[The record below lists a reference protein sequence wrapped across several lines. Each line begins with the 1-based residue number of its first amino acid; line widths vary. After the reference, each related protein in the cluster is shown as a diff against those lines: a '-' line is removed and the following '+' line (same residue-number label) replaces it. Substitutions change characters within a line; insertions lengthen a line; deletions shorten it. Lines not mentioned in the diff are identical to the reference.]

1 MSLVHRLATFARRTM
16 SRPRRGGIAPRLAIG
31 GRRLIGRP
39 YQVAAHTAGWPLI
52 SPRIDTASPRT
63 TEVRPLLRTF
73 AIVAMLCAAACARA
87 PVPDLVIVN
96 ARVFTNDT
104 ARPWAEAVAV
114 RGDRVIGVGASAEIR
129 ATAGPDTRVIDAGGR
144 VLVPGFNDARVDL
157 PLEPP
162 TPATLAALD
171 RAAITHGVTSLQVI
185 AGGPMRSLV
194 AAAQQAERQARWRL
208 VRSPM
213 DGERPQDEEPFLPPQ
228 PGVRLVANGVAWA
241 MSHPHYQQNG
251 LRMPWPGRGE
261 LEPDRLATV
270 VGWAYG
276 AEDPL
281 ILAIDDAA
289 EAAVAAMTS
298 TGVAE
303 VWKRKRPRLDVRDE
317 PAASDEGL
325 TRLVHLGVVVTY
337 IAAPTVETTEGQLVT
352 HADMEDSSLLV
363 RLRRAGVPVALG
375 SGRSRSLF
383 AALAAGEQWKPGAP
397 ERRQVAIEAAT
408 RGSAYAEKAERDKG
422 WLGSGTLAD
431 LAVLS
436 DDVFTVPA
444 ERLAAI
450 TSVLTLVGG
459 TVVYDPGVVS
469 R

>member
-16 SRPRRGGIAPRLAIG
+16 SRPRQCGIAPRLAIG
-31 GRRLIGRP
+31 GRRLTANLH
-39 YQVAAHTAGWPLI
+39 QVAAHTAGWPLI

-63 TEVRPLLRTF
+63 TELRALLRRL
-73 AIVAMLCAAACARA
+73 AVAAALTAAGCARA
-87 PVPDLVIVN
+87 TVPDLVIVN
-96 ARVFTNDT
+96 ARVFTNDA
-104 ARPWAEAVAV
+104 ARPWAEAVSV
-114 RGDRVIGVGASAEIR
+114 RGERVIGVGASAEIR

-162 TPATLAALD
+162 SPAALAALD
-171 RAAITHGVTSLQVI
+171 RAAIAKGVTSLQVI

-194 AAAQQAERQARWRL
+194 VAAQQAERQARWRL
-208 VRSPM
+208 IRSPM

-241 MSHPHYQQNG
+241 MSHPHYRQNG
-251 LRMPWPGRGE
+251 MQMPWPGRGD
-261 LEPDRLATV
+261 LEPGRLATV

-289 EAAVAAMTS
+289 DAALSAMAS
-298 TGVAE
+298 TGVTE
-303 VWKRKRPRLDVRDE
+303 VWQRKRPRLDVRDD
-317 PAASDEGL
+317 PTASDESL
-325 TRLVHLGVVVTY
+325 KQLVQLGVVVTFV
-337 IAAPTVETTEGQLVT
+337 AAPTMEAAEGQLVT
-352 HADMEDSSLLV
+352 HADMEDSSVLV
-363 RLRRAGVPVALG
+363 RLRQAGVPVALG
-375 SGRSRSLF
+375 SGRGRSLL
-383 AALAAGEQWKPGAP
+383 AALAAGEQWKPGAVD
-397 ERRQVAIEAAT
+397 RRQVAIEAAT
-408 RGSAYAEKAERDKG
+408 KGSAYAEKTERDKG
-422 WLGSGTLAD
+422 WLGPGTLAD

-436 DDVFTVPA
+436 DDVFTVA
-444 ERLAAI
+444 ADRLAAI

-459 TVVYDPGVVS
+459 TVVYDPGVLS